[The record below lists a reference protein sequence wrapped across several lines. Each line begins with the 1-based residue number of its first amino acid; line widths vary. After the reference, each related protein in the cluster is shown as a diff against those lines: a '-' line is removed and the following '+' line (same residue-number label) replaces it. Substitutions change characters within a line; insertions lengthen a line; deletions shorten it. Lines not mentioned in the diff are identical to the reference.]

1 MRADAAGALA
11 ELRVGTAAP
20 ARVAAPEEGPLLLV
34 VEDNLELNRF
44 ICESVAPEL
53 RSASAYN
60 GAEGLR
66 AARDLHPDLILTDVM
81 MPVMSGDALI
91 ALLRSDP
98 DLQTIPIVVLTA
110 KADDGLRIRL
120 LNAGARDCLTKPFSV
135 EELRA
140 RLFNIANAK
149 LGADRLMAANAGL
162 QQAKAKAEAW
172 LAAYERSEKVCA
184 RYQRGRVAANAA
196 GGERLRLRRLLS
208 VRAERGRARRRL
220 VRCVAVAR
228 RRIVISMGDVG
239 GSGLGAA
246 IIMAALRQVIRGV
259 AYVQPDP
266 AMIVEAA
273 DGGVARR
280 ISGYVCVGVR
290 RCHRSGRDDD
300 AVRRCRPSA
309 ATAAPAGRCG

>member
-1 MRADAAGALA
+1 M
-11 ELRVGTAAP
+11 
-20 ARVAAPEEGPLLLV
+20 
-34 VEDNLELNRF
+34 NRF

-91 ALLRSDP
+91 TLLRSDP

-184 RYQRGRVAANAA
+184 RYQEA
-196 GGERLRLRRLLS
+196 GLPQMLPAVSGFVFDACYRSGPSEGALGGDWYDALRLPD
-208 VRAERGRARRRL
+208 G
-220 VRCVAVAR
+220 
-228 RRIVISMGDVG
+228 RIVISMGDVG

-273 DGGVARR
+273 DRALRAEYPDAYASAFAGVIDPVEMTMLYVGAGHPPPLLRR
-280 ISGYVCVGVR
+280 PDGVVEELEFDGLLLGIPAPLSR
-290 RCHRSGRDDD
+290 TSKRIKLVPGSRSCSTPTG
-300 AVRRCRPSA
+300 
-309 ATAAPAGRCG
+309 

>member
-228 RRIVISMGDVG
+228 RPDRDFDGRRRRQRSGCGDHHG
-239 GSGLGAA
+239 GA
-246 IIMAALRQVIRGV
+246 
-259 AYVQPDP
+259 P
-266 AMIVEAA
+266 ASNS
-273 DGGVARR
+273 R
-280 ISGYVCVGVR
+280 CGVR
-290 RCHRSGRDDD
+290 SAGPGDD
-300 AVRRCRPSA
+300 RRGCRR
-309 ATAAPAGRCG
+309 GRCAPNIRIRMRRRSPVSSIRSR